1 MSQKQSIEKFKEET
15 QGILELVKSF
25 RNIKDNTSEIENKL
39 ATLIVY
45 IEGLL
50 KGEESQIQILDEKI
64 DDLASEINDIEYEKL
79 SFEIYKKEDEL
90 SRIESREQ
98 EINESIKN
106 IEENIEKSTREKN
119 IQECAEKREDYQEAS
134 QKTQ

>member
-15 QGILELVKSF
+15 QGILELAKSF

-39 ATLIVY
+39 AALIVY

-64 DDLASEINDIEYEKL
+64 KKYE
-79 SFEIYKKEDEL
+79 
-90 SRIESREQ
+90 
-98 EINESIKN
+98 
-106 IEENIEKSTREKN
+106 REK
-119 IQECAEKREDYQEAS
+119 AEL
-134 QKTQ
+134 

>member
-39 ATLIVY
+39 AALIVY

-50 KGEESQIQILDEKI
+50 KGEEIQIQILDEKI
-64 DDLASEINDIEYEKL
+64 KKYE
-79 SFEIYKKEDEL
+79 
-90 SRIESREQ
+90 
-98 EINESIKN
+98 
-106 IEENIEKSTREKN
+106 REK
-119 IQECAEKREDYQEAS
+119 EEL
-134 QKTQ
+134 

>member
-15 QGILELVKSF
+15 QGILELAKSF

-39 ATLIVY
+39 AALIVY

-64 DDLASEINDIEYEKL
+64 KKYE
-79 SFEIYKKEDEL
+79 
-90 SRIESREQ
+90 
-98 EINESIKN
+98 
-106 IEENIEKSTREKN
+106 REK
-119 IQECAEKREDYQEAS
+119 EEL
-134 QKTQ
+134 

>member
-39 ATLIVY
+39 AALIVY

-64 DDLASEINDIEYEKL
+64 KKYE
-79 SFEIYKKEDEL
+79 
-90 SRIESREQ
+90 
-98 EINESIKN
+98 
-106 IEENIEKSTREKN
+106 REK
-119 IQECAEKREDYQEAS
+119 EEL
-134 QKTQ
+134 

>member
-15 QGILELVKSF
+15 QDILELAKSF

-39 ATLIVY
+39 AALIVY

-64 DDLASEINDIEYEKL
+64 KKYE
-79 SFEIYKKEDEL
+79 
-90 SRIESREQ
+90 
-98 EINESIKN
+98 
-106 IEENIEKSTREKN
+106 REK
-119 IQECAEKREDYQEAS
+119 EEL
-134 QKTQ
+134 

>member
-15 QGILELVKSF
+15 QGILELAKSF

-39 ATLIVY
+39 AVLIVY

-64 DDLASEINDIEYEKL
+64 KKYE
-79 SFEIYKKEDEL
+79 
-90 SRIESREQ
+90 
-98 EINESIKN
+98 
-106 IEENIEKSTREKN
+106 REK
-119 IQECAEKREDYQEAS
+119 EEL
-134 QKTQ
+134 